1 MAEKLIANIHATF
14 DAYTHKIRP
23 LIARICNHAQSQEN
37 LANLFEQASDY
48 LIVFKQDFEANS
60 STLLKFLTD
69 LTDLEPLLTTFR
81 NQYELLLK
89 FVGLVFSF
97 ALADMTIDIDD
108 YPVLEPL
115 VWKMKGSKKHTDY
128 CLDSLRLFMAGTH
141 PQHIPPFIEDN
152 SPPTPQNP
160 STPVAPQD
168 HPTIKTEDDNSP
180 PILQNPNTPVNPQDH
195 ITIKTEL
202 DNSAHT
208 PQNSN
213 TLVVPQDYLTIKT
226 ELDNGSLM
234 PQDPNNPASLPNPD
248 VTISIKAAVD
258 TDSQP
263 MAIETLYDLDMDSL
277 ETPYD
282 HDIDS
287 NYDSYESDYSD
298 FEDLE
303 GEFLE
308 VRERKF
314 LLIYGTSWKHIPP
327 TRYIEPFG

>member
-1 MAEKLIANIHATF
+1 M
-14 DAYTHKIRP
+14 
-23 LIARICNHAQSQEN
+23 
-37 LANLFEQASDY
+37 
-48 LIVFKQDFEANS
+48 
-60 STLLKFLTD
+60 KFS
-69 LTDLEPLLTTFR
+69 TDLEPLLTTFR

-89 FVGLVFSF
+89 FIGLVFSF

-141 PQHIPPFIEDN
+141 PQDILPFIEDN
-152 SPPTPQNP
+152 SPPTPQNF
-160 STPVAPQD
+160 STPAASQD
-168 HPTIKTEDDNSP
+168 HPTIKTEVDNSP
-180 PILQNPNTPVNPQDH
+180 PTLQNPSVNPQDH
-195 ITIKTEL
+195 LTIKTEV
-202 DNSAHT
+202 DNSPPT
-208 PQNSN
+208 LQNLN
-213 TLVVPQDYLTIKT
+213 TTVVPQDHLTIKT
-226 ELDNGSLM
+226 ELDNAPLM
-234 PQDPNNPASLPNPD
+234 PQDPNTPAALPSLN
-248 VTISIKAAVD
+248 VTINIKAEVD

-263 MAIETLYDLDMDSL
+263 MAIETLYDLNMDSS

-287 NYDSYESDYSD
+287 NYDSYESDYPD

-314 LLIYGTSWKHIPP
+314 LLTYGNIWKHIPP
-327 TRYIEPFG
+327 RIYIEPFG